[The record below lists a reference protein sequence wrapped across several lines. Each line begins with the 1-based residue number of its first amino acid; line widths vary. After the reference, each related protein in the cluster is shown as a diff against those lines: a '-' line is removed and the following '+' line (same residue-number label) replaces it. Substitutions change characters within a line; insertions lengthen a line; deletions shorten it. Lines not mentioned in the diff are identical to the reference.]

1 MTADRPQSETDK
13 AISAGYGTDIER
25 LLLGSN
31 SVEGT
36 LRVLIYIGLFI
47 LVFGTLF
54 AFAQ

>member
-1 MTADRPQSETDK
+1 MSTERPQSETDK

-31 SVEGT
+31 SMQGM
-36 LRVLIYIGLFI
+36 LRLLVYIGLF
-47 LVFGTLF
+47 VVAFGTLF